1 VANTSSRTL
10 RLLSLLQAR
19 RYWPGDE
26 LADRLS
32 VSARTLRRDIDRLRQ
47 LGYPVESQRGLD
59 GGYQL
64 AAGAA
69 LPPLVL
75 DDEEA
80 VALAVGLHA
89 ATQSAVA
96 GMAEASARTLAKVVH
111 VLPPPLRRHVEAVCQ
126 MTVPAGWGG
135 AATIDTHVLTAI
147 AQACRDSERL
157 DFRYLARGGELTSRR
172 TEPHR
177 LVSLGRRWYLVAYD
191 LTRDDWRSFRLD
203 RVSDL
208 QLVGLR
214 FQPRPLPAEDAASF
228 VRAGIDS
235 AFAPRTYDVTARV
248 AAPAMTVLE
257 AVGRWASAD
266 DRGDGRCLL
275 RMTVDDL
282 DWAVFALGR
291 IEADIEVLAPPEL
304 VEHTRAWARRLAAA
318 TTASPGASHL
328 EPLDCGT
335 RTS

>member
-19 RYWPGDE
+19 RYWPGAE
-26 LADRLS
+26 LADRLD
-32 VSARTLRRDIDRLRQ
+32 VSLRTLRRDVDRLRQ

-59 GGYQL
+59 GGYRL
-64 AAGAA
+64 VAGAA
-69 LPPLVL
+69 LPPLVV

-89 ATQSAVA
+89 AAQSAVD
-96 GMAEASARTLAKVVH
+96 GMAEASVRALTKVVH
-111 VLPPPLRRHVEAVCQ
+111 VLPPPLRRQVEAVCE

-135 AATIDTHVLTAI
+135 TGATIDTRVLTAV

-157 DFRYLARGGELTSRR
+157 DFCYVTRGGDLSTRR

-191 LTRDDWRSFRLD
+191 LTRSDWRSFRLD
-203 RVSDL
+203 RVREVRSI
-208 QLVGLR
+208 GLR
-214 FQPRPLPAEDAASF
+214 FRPRALPASDAALF

-235 AFAPRTYDVTARV
+235 AFAPTTYEITACV
-248 AAPAMTVLE
+248 DASAASVLE
-257 AVGRWASAD
+257 TVGRWGSAE

-291 IEADIEVLAPPEL
+291 LTADVEVLAPPEL
-304 VEHTRAWARRLAAA
+304 VEHTRNWARRLRAAA
-318 TTASPGASHL
+318 VASH
-328 EPLDCGT
+328 CG
-335 RTS
+335 